1 MSATQYFASI
11 QSNAEVRYVA
21 SGRIVSGSIA
31 DTKKAVI
38 EPLETVGVDGRRF
51 RSTYRQKDPIVIS
64 GVEPCS
70 DFQKIERLYTKLV
83 GKLVTL
89 TIRINGQLLRYKNAT
104 VTGFTPTR
112 RIGKLTGYGE
122 TSDPYSLSFTITI
135 ECPNTEP
142 T

>member
-1 MSATQYFASI
+1 MSATQYFAAI
-11 QSNAEVRYVA
+11 QHQSQIRYIA

-31 DTKKAVI
+31 DTKKTVI

-51 RSTYRQKDPIVIS
+51 RSTYRQKEPIVIA
-64 GVEPCS
+64 GVEPCA
-70 DFQKIERLYTKLV
+70 DFQRLERLYATLV
-83 GKLVTL
+83 GKVVTL
-89 TIRINGQLLRYKNAT
+89 TLRVNSQLLIFKNAT
-104 VTGFTPTR
+104 VTGFTPSR

-122 TSDPYSLSFTITI
+122 TSDLYSLAFSITI